1 MDKNEEYFLR
11 NQLADIIDDNVNKRL
26 DLAYSFCKD
35 NFSRMIAYPLASLEN
50 QNKKMSELSIRMG
63 FGAFEL
69 LITLNPLKEAT
80 YWFIRE
86 MLKRQKKISVT
97 ECFFEYDKEDFGEQ
111 YFTTVL
117 DLYKTFQNGKQLR
130 INRSLAKVKLNEI
143 DENEYEILYPRI
155 NEEYSKEML
164 YYYGLDDASKNEAEQ
179 KKVIQVDKYLFEK
192 FNPEK
197 LLRFPQRIFEYLNKM
212 SNMESIIDSKLY
224 RLCVKRVS
232 VDVNKIACELESEII
247 KNRKELLN
255 VLALFYY
262 LSRLCM
268 HKYMFQSVTP
278 LHLQEKRKNYCDFT
292 KNTIVMLGEQV
303 GLDAETLNKYI
314 DYFSMDITVN
324 KGGFGEFPLLSFD
337 NRIIW
342 IPSSIILNDFQF
354 SIVNGHY
361 FKDILFPKHEE
372 TIAQSIVDY
381 ILDNV
386 KNYKNIVYKGNYLYS
401 VPDIKYNGKDL
412 RSDIDVALYDIQNHV
427 LLIIECK
434 WKENVYAFT
443 DDYVRIE
450 RAVNEVYRQQLDKHR
465 YYLEMDK
472 SNINKIFD
480 ETVKISERFE
490 ELKIMYL
497 IVDKRVQFHDKINNR
512 HVISTFMLAYFFK
525 KYAEEDNLNLM
536 EIINEIQGQKSE
548 ALYERV
554 PLEKSILIGSVKIV

>member
-11 NQLADIIDDNVNKRL
+11 NQLADIIDENVNKRL

-50 QNKKMSELSIRMG
+50 KNKKMSELSIRMG
-63 FGAFEL
+63 FDAFEL
-69 LITLNPLKEAT
+69 LITLNPLREAT

-111 YFTTVL
+111 YFTAVL

-155 NEEYSKEML
+155 NEDYSKEML

-197 LLRFPQRIFEYLNKM
+197 LLKFPQRIFEYLNKM
-212 SNMESIIDSKLY
+212 SNMESIIDAKLY

-278 LHLQEKRKNYCDFT
+278 LNLQENRKNYCDFT

-342 IPSSIILNDFQF
+342 MPSSIILNDFQF

-381 ILDNV
+381 IFDNV
-386 KNYKNIVYKGNYLYS
+386 KNYKNIVYKGNYPYS

-472 SNINKIFD
+472 GNINKIFD

-536 EIINEIQGQKSE
+536 EIINEIQSQKSE
-548 ALYERV
+548 AVYERV
-554 PLEKSILIGSVKIV
+554 PLEKSILIGNVKIV